1 MDDDVFIELEE
12 SEQDLVTS
20 PETVVV
26 TDYSTHVRSV
36 LEAAETAAATAP
48 GGVMTCEHLL
58 LSLAANVDC
67 AAAQVMAQCG
77 FTNDSVSQTIHFIA
91 GQAELQNPAEA
102 VVLSPRAERVLT
114 NAGVEAGNRAA
125 ERIDTLHLLFA
136 LIRERQGIAAVALE
150 SPGVGHEL
158 VGAALSNAMRSGMTD
173 PS

>member
-1 MDDDVFIELEE
+1 MDDDVYFEPPE

-20 PETVVV
+20 LETIVV
-26 TDYSTHVRSV
+26 TDYSANVRSV
-36 LEAAETAAATAP
+36 LEAAEAAAATAP

-58 LSLAANVDC
+58 LSMAADSEC

-77 FTNDSVSQTIHFIA
+77 FTSDSVSQTVRFIA
-91 GQAELQNPAEA
+91 GQGELQSPAEA

-114 NAGVEAGNRAA
+114 NAGVEAGTRQAK
-125 ERIDTLHLLFA
+125 RIDTLHLLFA